1 MAMLLSPTEFE
12 LIPQFALCAVTL
24 AGTLLLFA
32 VVSGLFLF
40 GRYLLESSRH
50 WRSRKL

>member
-1 MAMLLSPTEFE
+1 MVMLLSPTEFE

-24 AGTLLLFA
+24 AGTLVVFA
-32 VVSGLFLF
+32 VLSGIFLLGRSLF
-40 GRYLLESSRH
+40 ESSRR